1 MFSELSNTWEE
12 SDIIDQL
19 LTLSVQTAEEWLTST
34 SCNQLL
40 YNTDLMLCAHV
51 FIYEVMNA

>member
-34 SCNQLL
+34 SYNQLL